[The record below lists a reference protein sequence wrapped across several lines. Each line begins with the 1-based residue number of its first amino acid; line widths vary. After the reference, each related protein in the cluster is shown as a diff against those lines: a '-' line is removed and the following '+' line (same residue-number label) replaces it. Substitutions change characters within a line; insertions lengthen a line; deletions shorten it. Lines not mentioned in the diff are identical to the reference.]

1 MGRNRPQHNSYQKFT
16 NLLTGIAFSSS
27 LFVSHIGIS
36 AELIDR
42 LVAEVNGS
50 AITLSEAKIKV
61 DKGPLVEVSPFPAQE
76 KDPPLQVAIHDLIN
90 KKLILQKAD
99 ELEIEVTDAAVT
111 EEIERFMKGRN
122 LTKDQL
128 NEALG
133 EQGMSYDQYREDF
146 KTQMIMNQ
154 FQGRELLPQIKI
166 SDRDVQLYYLRQ
178 SGSAAENVRLVLRQ
192 LQISLSPDA
201 VDSVKEGKR
210 SLVDKAYQELEGG
223 MPFEQ
228 VVKIYSDNDEARKSG
243 GLMSPLYV
251 KDLAPLFQT
260 AVKDLDEGKYSKP
273 IETPVGYFIFYV
285 DKKEFSGSDE
295 YKKQRAQLEGALRQE
310 EMGRLLA
317 RWIEGQRKKSDI
329 KILNAP

>member
-1 MGRNRPQHNSYQKFT
+1 MGRISPQHYTYQKLPNFLKSIALSAAIFT
-16 NLLTGIAFSSS
+16 SQ
-27 LFVSHIGIS
+27 IGLS

-50 AITLSEAKIKV
+50 AITLSEAKVKV
-61 DKGPLVEVSPFPAQE
+61 EKGPLIEVSPFPATEQ
-76 KDPPLQVAIHDLIN
+76 DPPLQVAIQDLIN
-90 KKLILQKAD
+90 KKLIMQKAD

-122 LTKDQL
+122 LSKEQL
-128 NEALG
+128 NEALA
-133 EQGMSYDQYREDF
+133 EQGMTYDQYREDF

-154 FQGRELLPQIKI
+154 FQGREILPQVKI
-166 SDRDVQLYYLRQ
+166 SDRDVQLYYLRR
-178 SGSAAENVRLVLRQ
+178 SGSAAENVRLILRQ

-201 VDSVKEGKR
+201 VASVKEGKR

-228 VVKIYSDNDEARKSG
+228 VVKIYSDNDEARKTG

-285 DKKEFSGSDE
+285 DKKEFSGSDD